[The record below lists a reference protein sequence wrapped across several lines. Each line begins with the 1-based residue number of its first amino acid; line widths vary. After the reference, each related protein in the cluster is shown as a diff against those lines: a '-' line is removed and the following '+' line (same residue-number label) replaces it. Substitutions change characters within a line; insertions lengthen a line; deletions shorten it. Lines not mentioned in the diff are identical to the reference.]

1 MDVGLSSRT
10 GLSLATVMSCMG
22 VSKILER
29 MGDHAVLIVKNLSSQ
44 NDADRKIFAD
54 NLDTL
59 SGSLLGYIGGSMES
73 WMNADY
79 ILAESIIRSKKD
91 VQAIAR
97 RSFADFSDK
106 DAGNLLRGSIA
117 RIIDYCSDIA
127 ESAINVAM
135 AKSH

>member
-1 MDVGLSSRT
+1 
-10 GLSLATVMSCMG
+10 
-22 VSKILER
+22 
-29 MGDHAVLIVKNLSSQ
+29 
-44 NDADRKIFAD
+44 
-54 NLDTL
+54 
-59 SGSLLGYIGGSMES
+59 MES

-97 RSFADFSDK
+97 RSFVDFSDK

-117 RIIDYCSDIA
+117 RIIDYCSDIV

-135 AKSH
+135 AKSP